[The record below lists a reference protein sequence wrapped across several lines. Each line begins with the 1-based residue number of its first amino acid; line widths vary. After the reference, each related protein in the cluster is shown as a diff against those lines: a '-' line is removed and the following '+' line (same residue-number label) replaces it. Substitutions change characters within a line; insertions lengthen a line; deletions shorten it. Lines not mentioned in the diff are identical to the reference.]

1 MSLRHCNRRAVLL
14 RGLALTGLASWQLT
28 ASANSLAQ
36 IQERGTLKVGIYNDM
51 PPFHAGGRGID
62 VDLANALAEALNVK
76 LTLLPFNAD
85 ENMNDDLRN
94 MVWKGHYLGYGPA
107 DVLLH
112 VPVDAPLMNANP
124 QVLIF
129 APYCR
134 ERVAIAR
141 NLERVPTLDSLAPLV
156 GQPVAVP
163 GQSLAGWL
171 LIGSES
177 GLLRDSLR
185 TQWKDGTEAARAL
198 LSGNVVAA
206 GGMLSEL
213 ESVLQ
218 GDERFAISPL
228 PVPRA
233 PRDGWAVGLAV
244 KRDAT
249 ELAEALT
256 RSLNTLAQ
264 SGRMQQIFAAQHVQW
279 SMA

>member
-1 MSLRHCNRRAVLL
+1 MSQKHCNRRTVL
-14 RGLALTGLASWQLT
+14 RGLVLSGLASWQLG
-28 ASANSLAQ
+28 ASATSLAQ
-36 IQERGTLKVGIYNDM
+36 VQERGTLKVGIYNDM
-51 PPFHAGGRGID
+51 PPFHAQGHGID
-62 VDLANALAEALNVK
+62 VDLAQALADSLNVK

-85 ENMNDDLRN
+85 DNMNDDLRN

-112 VPVDAPLMNANP
+112 VPVDAPLMNGNP

-141 NLERVPTLDSLAPLV
+141 NLARIPDLDSLAPLV

-177 GLLRDSLR
+177 GILRDSLR
-185 TQWKDGTEAARAL
+185 TQWKDGTEAAKAL
-198 LSGNVVAA
+198 VRGEVIAA
-206 GGMLSEL
+206 GGLASEL

-218 GDERFAISPL
+218 GDPQFAISAL

-233 PRDGWAVGLAV
+233 PRDGWAVGMAV

-249 ELAEALT
+249 DLAEALT
-256 RSLNTLAQ
+256 RSMESLAQ
-264 SGRMQQIFAAQHVQW
+264 SGRMREIFAAGHVNW